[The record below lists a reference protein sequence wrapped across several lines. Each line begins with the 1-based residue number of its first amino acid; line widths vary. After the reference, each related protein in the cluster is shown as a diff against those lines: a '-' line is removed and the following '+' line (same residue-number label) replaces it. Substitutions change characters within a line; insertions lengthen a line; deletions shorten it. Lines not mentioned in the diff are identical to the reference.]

1 MSKSEA
7 KEFIEIMQA
16 YVDGKEI
23 EYRAKNGE
31 WFVIENPAWNFNE
44 VEYRVRVKPKE
55 KIPLFRALFEA
66 GGKFYSLDRLFRS
79 EQEVH
84 NSHLNG
90 VRFIRLIEPPI
101 TYIEE

>member
-31 WFVIENPAWNFNE
+31 WFVIENPVWNFNE

-55 KIPLFRALFEA
+55 KPKEKIPLYQALFKNGEHFLVSA
-66 GGKFYSLDRLFRS
+66 CLFRKEEAKAMGS
-79 EQEVH
+79 
-84 NSHLNG
+84 N
-90 VRFIRLIEPPI
+90 FIKLIEPPI
-101 TYIEE
+101 TTVEE

>member
-55 KIPLFRALFEA
+55 KIPLYQALFKNGEHFLVS
-66 GGKFYSLDRLFRS
+66 GCLFRN
-79 EQEVH
+79 EQEAKAMDS
-84 NSHLNG
+84 N
-90 VRFIRLIEPPI
+90 FIKLIEPPI
-101 TYIEE
+101 TTVEE